1 MRSHKRCAAADTRSS
16 CWTETRSA
24 RRSSPSSGSARP
36 IRQANVERLGS
47 IAVRL
52 ARHGVITIVAAISPY
67 ASSREAVRASWPRFV
82 EVYVDCELDVLIE
95 RDPKGL
101 YRKAL
106 AG

>member
-1 MRSHKRCAAADTRSS
+1 
-16 CWTETRSA
+16 
-24 RRSSPSSGSARP
+24 
-36 IRQANVERLGS
+36 
-47 IAVRL
+47 
-52 ARHGVITIVAAISPY
+52 VITIVAAISPY